1 MKKRND
7 GSNLEV
13 ETRNLLSLEN
23 YVNNSNGE
31 RKRERERERSHLLSV
46 ATMYKAHF
54 YYIGYDRNMSF
65 I

>member
-7 GSNLEV
+7 GSNLAV
-13 ETRNLLSLEN
+13 ESRNLLGLEN

-31 RKRERERERSHLLSV
+31 MERERERSHLLSV

-54 YYIGYDRNMSF
+54 YYIRYDRNMSF